1 MLWILEKRK
10 VYSALCYTKVPITDK
25 MIDKLKASTPLEISQ
40 KTVIR
45 VLKRR
50 PLIDRKRT
58 IFALSALK
66 LDDYH
71 LIIK

>member
-1 MLWILEKRK
+1 
-10 VYSALCYTKVPITDK
+10 
-25 MIDKLKASTPLEISQ
+25 MIDKLKSSAPIEILQ

-58 IFALSALK
+58 IFVLNAFK
-66 LDDYH
+66 IDDYH
-71 LIIK
+71 FVIK